1 MSRSAFASQRPR
13 PRTVCWRHGPGSPAA
28 SARIQ
33 PVLRRSSLSR
43 PSRNRPADTAAR
55 SCANSGR
62 IRAFTSRSEDAQS
75 SSVVSIDAPAIH
87 DSPNHGDPSIQ
98 RSGDS
103 ATVMLTSF
111 VSVAG
116 AVAYYTLL
124 SLVPLLILVLMVLS
138 QVSAEDRLI
147 PTFQEYL

>member
-103 ATVMLTSF
+103 ATVMLGF
-111 VSVAG
+111 ELEFDLIENALVIRVSDGGERRVELGAGNVAAFYG
-116 AVAYYTLL
+116 
-124 SLVPLLILVLMVLS
+124 SVLDALK
-138 QVSAEDRLI
+138 A
-147 PTFQEYL
+147 